1 MFTITL
7 ISALC
12 LLNTFPPNPSVVVLN
27 DEIKNNDDD
36 DEFMKRLIADALLPE
51 RQLNLESNVLPIYSL
66 YSSGDGGGSDGD
78 EMIDQLV
85 DFHHLNYDEDVKIFN
100 KTKSDVIENMED
112 SFCEWLDEHF

>member
-1 MFTITL
+1 M
-7 ISALC
+7 
-12 LLNTFPPNPSVVVLN
+12 
-27 DEIKNNDDD
+27 
-36 DEFMKRLIADALLPE
+36 
-51 RQLNLESNVLPIYSL
+51 